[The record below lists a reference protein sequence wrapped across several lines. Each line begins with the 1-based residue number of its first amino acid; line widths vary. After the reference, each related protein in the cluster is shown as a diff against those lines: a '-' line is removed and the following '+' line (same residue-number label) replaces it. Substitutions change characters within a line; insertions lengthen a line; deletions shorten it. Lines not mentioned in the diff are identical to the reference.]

1 MAGEEVVL
9 SAWLDISERKRAQEG
24 EQRGHEKLTGTLESL
39 ADGFVACDREW
50 RYTYV
55 NAAAE
60 RMLGRRREEML
71 GQDMRVLFP
80 EAGPFF
86 ARYERAI
93 AQQVSLTFEDYY
105 APLKMWIEISV
116 HPSAEGMSQ
125 FFRDV
130 TERKRAEEAVRES
143 RMKLEAALASMTDA
157 VFISDAEGRFIHLND
172 AFATF
177 HRFSS
182 KEECAKTLAEYPAI
196 LEVFFP
202 DGTPA
207 PLETWAVP
215 RALRG
220 ETATNAEYTLRR
232 KDTGESW
239 AGSYS
244 FGPIR
249 GRDGLIVGAVVV
261 GRDITDSKRADEEI
275 RRLNTELEERVRART
290 AQLESS
296 NKELEAF
303 AYSVSHDLRAPLRG
317 IDGWSLALVE
327 DYGSQLEPRALN
339 YLERVRSETQR
350 MGNLIDD
357 LLQLSRI
364 SRAQMYRDTV
374 DLSQAAESIA
384 GRLREAHPKRHLEFT
399 IQPAITAFGDGRLL
413 EVVLTN
419 LLQNAVKFSGPRA
432 HARIQFDAVKREGR
446 TVFTVRD
453 NGVGFDM
460 AYAGNLFGPFQRLH
474 SDSEFPGSGIGLATV
489 QRVIHRHGGR
499 VWAEAEPGQGATFYF
514 TLGLEK

>member
-1 MAGEEVVL
+1 VQRAHQKLAG
-9 SAWLDISERKRAQEG
+9 I
-24 EQRGHEKLTGTLESL
+24 LESL

-60 RMLGRRREEML
+60 RLLGRRREEML

-93 AQQVSLTFEDYY
+93 AQQASLTFEDYY
-105 APLKMWIEISV
+105 APLKMWTEVSV
-116 HPSAEGMSQ
+116 HPSPDGMSQ

-130 TERKRAEEAVRES
+130 TERKHAEDALRES
-143 RMKLEAALASMTDA
+143 RAKLEAALASMTDA
-157 VFISDAEGRFIHLND
+157 VVISDAEGRFTHLND

-177 HRFSS
+177 YRFLS
-182 KEECAKTLAEYPAI
+182 KEDCAKTLAEFPAI
-196 LEVFFP
+196 LEVFLP
-202 DGTPA
+202 DGSPA
-207 PLETWAVP
+207 PLDMWAVP
-215 RALRG
+215 RALHG

-239 AGSYS
+239 VGSYS

-249 GRDGLIVGAVVV
+249 DGDSRIVGAVVV
-261 GRDITDSKRADEEI
+261 GRDITSHKRAEEEI
-275 RRLNTELEERVRART
+275 RRLNTELEQRVRART
-290 AQLESS
+290 AQLEAS

-303 AYSVSHDLRAPLRG
+303 AYSASHDLRAPLRG

-327 DYGSQLEPRALN
+327 DYANQLEPRALK

-350 MGNLIDD
+350 MGHLIDD

-364 SRAQMYRDTV
+364 SRAEMHRDTV
-374 DLSQAAESIA
+374 DLSRAAESIA
-384 GRLREAHPKRHLEFT
+384 ERLREAHPDRRREFT
-399 IQPAITAFGDGRLL
+399 IRPRMTAFGDARLL
-413 EVVLTN
+413 EVALTN

-432 HARIQFDAVKREGR
+432 HALIRFDAVERDGE
-446 TVFTVRD
+446 TVFAVHD

-460 AYAGNLFGPFQRLH
+460 AYASRLFGAFQRLH
-474 SDSEFPGSGIGLATV
+474 SDSEFPGTGIGLATV

-499 VWAEAEPGQGATFYF
+499 VWAEAQPSRGAAFYF
-514 TLGLEK
+514 TLGLDK